1 MTKYTI
7 TVEDELWEKFKQ
19 TITKDK
25 TINEAIIELIRK
37 RVYENRLAKESKE
50 R

>member
-7 TVEDELWEKFKQ
+7 TVDNELWEKFKR

-25 TINEAIIELIRK
+25 TINDAVVKMIEQRVEEKK
-37 RVYENRLAKESKE
+37 RA
-50 R
+50 